1 MLLIYFYFLFAHYIK
16 QIGVAE
22 NAVKY
27 SDRAGEHDVRSECS
41 GESDQVS
48 AVEHVRDSNR
58 DAALPLL

>member
-1 MLLIYFYFLFAHYIK
+1 MESVGTQRNTAV
-16 QIGVAE
+16 GP